1 MSVSQGRE
9 EARQGGTWRV
19 RLALALAG
27 VCAVASLPADT
38 QAQDSAAQALP
49 QYSDLIE
56 GGGDGLLIADE
67 LLYDREARTLTAAGG
82 VEVFYRGRRLFA
94 ERLTYDEETGAVEAL
109 GNVTLVDEAGNAIY
123 ATDLKIAG
131 DLRDGI
137 AEGVAAR
144 IGPQAKVAGARM
156 TRTEGRLTVIER
168 AVYSPCNVCEENPTP
183 FWQIKARTVTHDLEN
198 KTIAYEDPTL
208 EVMGTPVAW
217 LPYFEH
223 PDPSVKRA
231 SGFLLPSFFSSSSL
245 GYGASV
251 PYHFVLAPHR
261 DLTVTPQFLSEEWP
275 VLDLEYR
282 ERTETGRFQIAATG
296 TIADIEDG
304 TGTVTSHDA
313 FRGSLF
319 GQGRFALSDKADWGF
334 DLELT
339 TDDTFLRRYRI
350 TSDDRLA
357 SRLFAE
363 SFDDREFWSASA
375 YYFQGLR
382 LSDSPG
388 LTPFVLPFLEYS
400 NALDRPVLGGE
411 ITVDASALAL
421 TRTDGADTYRLS
433 GTVGWER
440 RFLIRNGLVLTGF
453 GSLRTDLYQV
463 MEGADPLNPAT
474 DLPTDTTFRIVPT
487 AGAELSWP
495 LFRPGARIDQ
505 VVEPIVQFIVSPYGT
520 DDPGIPNEDS
530 ASFEFDETNLFAK
543 DRFPG
548 IDSVETGPRINVG
561 MRYTAFAGDI
571 GSAQLTFGQSFRF
584 RDATAFTAASGL
596 RDESS
601 DYVGR
606 IVLNWQD
613 KFSLIHRF
621 RLDRDDLSYER
632 AEVGIRGGPD
642 WWRSTATYVKLTG
655 DPAVAGL
662 TAREEFNL
670 GTDVQIDN
678 NWALRGAWRR
688 DLDASRSVEAAAGL
702 FYADECLELEF
713 SVRRRFTRD
722 RDIEPSTSLNLRIN
736 LLTLG

>member
-1 MSVSQGRE
+1 MSVWQGRE
-9 EARQGGTWRV
+9 IRRHGRPRPGVAAFV
-19 RLALALAG
+19 LAA
-27 VCAVASLPADT
+27 AVMAAVPPSVTL
-38 QAQDSAAQALP
+38 AQDPPAGPLP
-49 QYSDLIE
+49 QYGDLIE
-56 GGGDGLLIADE
+56 GGGEGLLIADE
-67 LLYDREARTLTAAGG
+67 LIYDREARTVTASGG
-82 VEVFYRGRRLFA
+82 VEIFYRGRRLYA
-94 ERLTYDEETGAVEAL
+94 ERLTYNEATGAVDAH
-109 GNVTLVDEAGNAIY
+109 GNVTLVDEAGNAVY
-123 ATDLKIAG
+123 ATGLSIDG

-156 TRTEGRLTVIER
+156 KRTEGRLTVIER

-183 FWQIKARTVTHDLEN
+183 FWQIKARTVTHDLER
-198 KTIAYEDPTL
+198 KVIAYEDPQL
-208 EVMGTPVAW
+208 EIMGTPVAW

-223 PDPSVKRA
+223 PDPSVKRQ

-251 PYHFVLAPHR
+251 PYHLVLAPNR
-261 DLTVTPQFLSEEWP
+261 DVTLTPQFLSDEWP
-275 VLDLEYR
+275 VLGVEYR
-282 ERTETGRFQIAATG
+282 ERTQTGQFRLEGTG

-304 TGTVTSHDA
+304 LGNTTSSDA
-313 FRGSLF
+313 FRGALF
-319 GQGRFALSDKADWGF
+319 GDGRFALGDTATWGF

-350 TSDDRLA
+350 SSDDRLA

-363 SFDDREFWSASA
+363 RFGDREFWSASA
-375 YYFQGLR
+375 LYFQGLR
-382 LSDSPG
+382 QTDKPG
-388 LTPFVLPFLEYS
+388 LTPIVLPFLEYA
-400 NALDRPVLGGE
+400 NALDGRVLGGE
-411 ITVDASALAL
+411 ITVEASALAL
-421 TRTDGADTYRLS
+421 TRTDGSDTYRLS

-440 RFLIRNGLVLTGF
+440 RFLIDNGLVFTGF

-474 DLPTDTTFRIVPT
+474 DLATDTTFRVVPT
-487 AGAELSWP
+487 VGAEVSWP
-495 LFRPGARIDQ
+495 LFRPGGRVDQ
-505 VVEPIVQFIVSPYGT
+505 VLEPIVQLVVSPYGT

-548 IDSVETGPRINVG
+548 IDSVEPGPRINVG
-561 MRYTAFAGDI
+561 VRYTAFAGNI
-571 GSAQLTFGQSFRF
+571 GSAEVTFGQSFRLK
-584 RDATAFTAASGL
+584 DAMVFTAASGL
-596 RDESS
+596 RDQSS

-606 IVLNWQD
+606 IALNWQD
-613 KFSLIHRF
+613 NFSLVHRF
-621 RLDRDDLSYER
+621 RLNRDDLSYER

-642 WWRSTATYVKLTG
+642 WWRSSATYVKLTG

-670 GTDVQIDN
+670 GTDLQIDN
-678 NWALRGAWRR
+678 NWAVRGGWRR
-688 DLDASRSVEAAAGL
+688 DLDASRSVEAGAGL
-702 FYADECLELEF
+702 FYADECLEVEL